1 MMLCEI
7 CKEQIAT
14 IHYTEVLPNSEP
26 KKMALCDA
34 CAKQKNLPVATHF
47 SVADI
52 LKGLTQAV
60 QAEEEG
66 STAKCPRCGL
76 TFARFRKGGRLG
88 CATCYDAF
96 QPKIQSILEEI
107 HRDKQHVGKVP
118 KCIAQQSG
126 PAAELVQ
133 LHQELK
139 EAVDKEEFEQAAILR
154 DRIQALKTET
164 TSGKGKE

>member
-1 MMLCEI
+1 MLCEM

-14 IHYTEVLPNSEP
+14 IHYTEVLPNSQP
-26 KKMALCDA
+26 KKMALCEA
-34 CAKQKNLPVATHF
+34 CAKQKNLPIATQF

-60 QAEEEG
+60 QAEEEDP
-66 STAKCPRCGL
+66 TAKCPRCGL
-76 TFARFRKGGRLG
+76 TFARFRKGGRMG
-88 CATCYDAF
+88 CAACYDAF
-96 QPKIQSILEEI
+96 QPKIQAILEEI

-126 PAAELVQ
+126 ATAELAE

-139 EAVDKEEFEQAAILR
+139 EAVDKEQYEQAAILR
-154 DRIQALKTET
+154 DRIQSLK
-164 TSGKGKE
+164 SNVQDQKDNK

>member
-1 MMLCEI
+1 MFCEI

-14 IHYTEVLPNSEP
+14 IHYTEVLPNSKP
-26 KKMALCDA
+26 KKMALCEA

-60 QAEEEG
+60 QAEEEEG
-66 STAKCPRCGL
+66 TVKCSRCGL

-88 CATCYDAF
+88 CATCYEAF

-126 PAAELVQ
+126 EAAELAK

-139 EAVDKEEFEQAAILR
+139 EAVDKEKYERAATLR
-154 DRIQALKTET
+154 DRIKALKAETEG
-164 TSGKGKE
+164 GKGQK

>member
-1 MMLCEI
+1 MLCEI

-26 KKMALCDA
+26 KKMALCEA
-34 CAKQKNLPVATHF
+34 CAKQKNLPVATQF

-66 STAKCPRCGL
+66 GTAKCPRCGL

-96 QPKIQSILEEI
+96 QPKILSILEEI
-107 HRDKQHVGKVP
+107 HRGRQHVGKVP
-118 KCIAQQSG
+118 KRIAQQSG
-126 PAAELVQ
+126 ATAELAQ
-133 LHQELK
+133 LCQELK
-139 EAVDKEEFEQAAILR
+139 EVVDKEEFEKAATLR
-154 DRIQALKTET
+154 DRIQALKTEM
-164 TSGKGKE
+164 KGEKGRK

>member
-1 MMLCEI
+1 MLCEI

-14 IHYTEVLPNSEP
+14 IHYTEVLPNSQP
-26 KKMALCDA
+26 KKMALCEA
-34 CAKQKNLPVATHF
+34 CAKQKNLPVAAHF

-66 STAKCPRCGL
+66 SKAKCPRCGL
-76 TFARFRKGGRLG
+76 TFGGFKKVGRLG
-88 CATCYDAF
+88 CATCYEAF
-96 QPKIQSILEEI
+96 SPRIQSIIEEI

-126 PAAELVQ
+126 GAAELAR

-139 EAVDKEEFEQAAILR
+139 EAVDEEQFEQAAALR
-154 DRIQALKTET
+154 DRIQALKNEIQ
-164 TSGKGKE
+164 SGKRQK